1 MVVKELFHIHLDH
14 SDSPKS
20 IIYSFVYFSL
30 FLISLIIIATFIA
43 SVIFGKAI
51 HIDKLTEVIFY
62 VVITLFV
69 LGIPIFFAIYL
80 TTKHSG
86 WGVTDEVIVY
96 DNGWVTM
103 FGMGDNTGR
112 YGWLVPLRLDWIF
125 PEGAEARTSRGKLAM
140 TIFPVINVIK
150 KKKGRALVRVV
161 IAWRFPDADYDKNV
175 FGASAKGWISEE
187 DYAEAKK
194 MQEYMEK
201 RAEENVKNGVK
212 MPPADSW
219 SMSGFMFDAYSW
231 NDAAQ
236 QKGVLDDF
244 KKEMGDAAPAPLI
257 AFFDEPEKYRKYY
270 WKTLVKTGKWPKGG
284 EDGG

>member
-1 MVVKELFHIHLDH
+1 MDKEIFHIYLDH

-69 LGIPIFFAIYL
+69 LGIPISFAIYL

-112 YGWLVPLRLDWIF
+112 YGWLVPFRMEWIF
-125 PEGAEARTSRGKLAM
+125 PKGTKTVDKKGKMLAEVAEPIR
-140 TIFPVINVIK
+140 VIK
-150 KKKGRALVRVV
+150 KRKERSLIRISLIWKLPG
-161 IAWRFPDADYDKNV
+161 PDYENNV
-175 FGASAKGWISEE
+175 FDAAVQGIVSSN
-187 DYAEAKK
+187 DYAEAKR
-194 MQEYMEK
+194 MAEYVEK
-201 RAEENVKNGVK
+201 KAEENIKNGLR
-212 MPPADSW
+212 MPVANTLFS
-219 SMSGFMFDAYSW
+219 SQFIFDAYSW

-270 WKTLVKTGKWPKGG
+270 WKTLVKTGKWPEVKR
-284 EDGG
+284 